1 MLAIK
6 YLAHNNFYYRWNYFV
21 ESDSHY
27 RVAFLWLSFYHHS
40 EGFHVVSLPNGVEF
54 TYFDYFFFEWSLFI
68 GDLFLL
74 ILVVWQIAEQ

>member
-1 MLAIK
+1 M
-6 YLAHNNFYYRWNYFV
+6 
-21 ESDSHY
+21 
-27 RVAFLWLSFYHHS
+27 
-40 EGFHVVSLPNGVEF
+40 PNGVEF